1 MGTDPGLRE
10 RKKQKTRGTI
20 QEHALRLIAAQ
31 GYDATTVDQI
41 AAAAEIS
48 PSTFFRYFKSKEDV
62 VIEDDYDPIMMA
74 EFLAAP
80 AELPPVA
87 AFRYALREAM
97 SKLTE
102 DELRR
107 VWERTQLQLSVPA
120 LRARSLENFLSTR
133 DMIGEAIAQ
142 RTGRRATDL
151 EVRSYAGALMG
162 VLLAA
167 LLDWYEAGGKPQ
179 MVDVVDSA
187 LAHLEAGLPLS

>member
-1 MGTDPGLRE
+1 MPGLRE
-10 RKKQKTRGTI
+10 LKKQRTRWAI

-87 AFRYALREAM
+87 AFRFALREAM